1 MQKKKKK
8 KERKGLVSEP
18 DPNIRRPRG
27 DHFRFG
33 SVFTYKK
40 QPNQFFFEKKTE
52 LKPSQTDRF
61 RSGSVRFLILKNR
74 ENLYAHISSRT
85 RQ

>member
-1 MQKKKKK
+1 MLNKFFLECKKKKK
-8 KERKGLVSEP
+8 KGLVSEP

-40 QPNQFFFEKKTE
+40 QPNQFFF
-52 LKPSQTDRF
+52 LKIRNRVKPTGF
-61 RSGSVRFLILKNR
+61 GPVRFG
-74 ENLYAHISSRT
+74 S
-85 RQ
+85 